1 MMNDMTALVY
11 TIEIYRYVNA
21 MMTNNYLVIVFNYNN
36 NDNKMVITML
46 IMITIMIKTIMK
58 IIK

>member
-36 NDNKMVITML
+36 NDNKNGNNNVNNDNNND
-46 IMITIMIKTIMK
+46 
-58 IIK
+58 